1 MNLGLERHNYSL
13 FWQGKGGMNWFDIIP
28 KIKLL
33 LRYESPPEILVIH
46 CGAND
51 IGKIPL
57 LRFRAIMQ
65 STITE
70 LNQILPNTT
79 IGWSNML
86 PRISWRFSSDAKSQN
101 LAAIRLNNFMNR
113 LVSVNGGF
121 FIKYPEITWH
131 AKEMFRSDGVHL
143 SNIGNC
149 VFLFNLQRALQQV
162 CFPEKIY

>member
-1 MNLGLERHNYSL
+1 MS
-13 FWQGKGGMNWFDIIP
+13 WFDIIP

-86 PRISWRFSSDAKSQN
+86 PRISWRFSSDVKSQN

-113 LVSVNGGF
+113 LVSKMVGF
-121 FIKYPEITWH
+121 VLNIQKSRGVQKRCFVVTVFICQTLAILYYYLTYKGLCN
-131 AKEMFRSDGVHL
+131 K
-143 SNIGNC
+143 C
-149 VFLFNLQRALQQV
+149 VFRKEYIN
-162 CFPEKIY
+162 

>member
-51 IGKIPL
+51 HDIGKIPL

-70 LNQILPNTT
+70 LNRILPNTT
-79 IGWSNML
+79 IGWSNICQGYPGVSAPTLNLKILL
-86 PRISWRFSSDAKSQN
+86 PLDLTI
-101 LAAIRLNNFMNR
+101 L
-113 LVSVNGGF
+113 
-121 FIKYPEITWH
+121 
-131 AKEMFRSDGVHL
+131 
-143 SNIGNC
+143 
-149 VFLFNLQRALQQV
+149 
-162 CFPEKIY
+162 